1 MPVYVSIKN
10 PAGPREAASIAS
22 WRGEEAVR
30 PELMRRGYDGIID
43 KFSGQIVAFR
53 PEQVKSAIGNRGTF
67 SPEEASIIREERGAY
82 AVDLFGDPVDNPPP
96 APRRGA
102 LRPVRRELPV
112 DTEAPAG
119 DYGARTIV
127 NRETKRKLGATSI
140 KSMADAAAATRY
152 LYKSAVE
159 RLDGI
164 VTDKNGKPLAVVG
177 GFKGALSEARVFPT
191 TMIAEAVRVPGA
203 AQLWLSH
210 NHPSGTA
217 ELSRADEKL
226 AGEIKRVFDGSGIEV
241 KGIVAVAGEKY
252 AEYEPQ
258 VGMSFGQRQ
267 IPAAAGEVDVPVIE
281 RELADR
287 AQPKP
292 AAIQSPAEAK
302 RAAADFYRQGG
313 GRPGI
318 ILMDAQHHPAAW
330 IPVPDVAQGKLMGTG
345 GLRALYRA
353 VSEANAG
360 AAIIVHG
367 GELGRPVTG
376 PTSADTNI
384 ARALGQAGVNVLDIV
399 NPVTGSSRA
408 EAGTMSQGGAV
419 WSVAALTAAGAA
431 GALAGPDGE
440 ESE

>member
-1 MPVYVSIKN
+1 
-10 PAGPREAASIAS
+10 
-22 WRGEEAVR
+22 
-30 PELMRRGYDGIID
+30 
-43 KFSGQIVAFR
+43 
-53 PEQVKSAIGNRGTF
+53 
-67 SPEEASIIREERGAY
+67 
-82 AVDLFGDPVDNPPP
+82 
-96 APRRGA
+96 
-102 LRPVRRELPV
+102 
-112 DTEAPAG
+112 
-119 DYGARTIV
+119 
-127 NRETKRKLGATSI
+127 
-140 KSMADAAAATRY
+140 MADAAAATRY

-302 RAAADFYRQGG
+302 RAAADFYRQGDALLVRAGEDHRIPSGRVEVRRAIG
-313 GRPGI
+313 GHDASLTI
-318 ILMDAQHHPAAW
+318 ISS
-330 IPVPDVAQGKLMGTG
+330 K
-345 GLRALYRA
+345 RA
-353 VSEANAG
+353 
-360 AAIIVHG
+360 
-367 GELGRPVTG
+367 
-376 PTSADTNI
+376 
-384 ARALGQAGVNVLDIV
+384 
-399 NPVTGSSRA
+399 SSS
-408 EAGTMSQGGAV
+408 T
-419 WSVAALTAAGAA
+419 
-431 GALAGPDGE
+431 
-440 ESE
+440 